1 MATYRFRV
9 EYRYRPTGGP
19 GYSVFHFRTATLGG
33 DDEDAQLQVA
43 RDAISGFYEDLVGLF
58 PTTMSVRGDTS
69 WVNVENQEERGLT
82 TQFVRI
88 GTAPDLYLPTS
99 SMLCLTHVTS
109 TRTRSGRGR
118 TFVGPLAAGT
128 SQGDGTPTI
137 QAANTLVQS
146 AIDNLLTP
154 FAGNA
159 NGSFVV
165 WSPTQQVARDVT
177 AFRTRDVFAVL
188 RSRRD

>member
-1 MATYRFRV
+1 MPTFRFRV

-19 GYSVFHFRTATLGG
+19 GYSVFHFRTTATGG
-33 DDEDAQLQVA
+33 TELESQLQAA
-43 RDAISGFYEDLVGLF
+43 RDAISEFYNDMASLF

-69 WVNVENQEERGLT
+69 WVNIDTDEEAGLT

-88 GTAPDLYLPTS
+88 GTAADLYLPTS
-99 SMLCLTHVTS
+99 TMLCLTWVTS

-118 TFVGPLAAGT
+118 TFVGPLAAAA

-137 QAANTLVQS
+137 QALTTMTQS

-154 FAGNA
+154 FVGVGD
-159 NGSFVV
+159 GSFVV
-165 WSPTQQVARDVT
+165 YSPTQDIARDVT
-177 AFRTRDVFAVL
+177 QFRARDVFAVL